1 MYVAN
6 PSTLSSFVLQT
17 ITILV
22 SFLIILN
29 DALQHFFG
37 SAYLLDKTSLSYHL
51 SKNVFLFL
59 SFELWASTVSVDMS
73 ACIAFRALRDMSFP
87 PWVRLRFSTVDF
99 SSLIMTFLV
108 DTLLWMWD
116 SWTVGWCITSLCSKL
131 QLWSQTLFFHHSL
144 SPVLLELKLHLY
156 YISWYW
162 FTVLRHY
169 LPFKKTAFFSLWV
182 LIWKVYNVLS
192 SHSLILSSA
201 AASYEARW
209 TK

>member
-73 ACIAFRALRDMSFP
+73 ACIAFRALRNMSFP

-131 QLWSQTLFFHHSL
+131 QLWSQTLFFTI
-144 SPVLLELKLHLY
+144 PYLLFFWNSNYTYITYLGIDSRFSDIIFHLKK
-156 YISWYW
+156 
-162 FTVLRHY
+162 
-169 LPFKKTAFFSLWV
+169 LPFFHFGF
-182 LIWKVYNVLS
+182 
-192 SHSLILSSA
+192 
-201 AASYEARW
+201 
-209 TK
+209 